1 MLRSEDKQVTAKTR
15 RMVNSRLSNRVCY
28 HWLRCCCRRGCGG
41 RRQLQCLCSGLSER
55 GGQLHLGG
63 VLELQ
68 LGIGQ
73 WNGIYG
79 LRNGM
84 QCVMEQNGWNKRTT
98 EHAERC
104 GKMRVSSVMPRSYG
118 RSTSMTGATQA
129 VACKWLKQT
138 HSNNEQPQTNAD
150 SSA

>member
-28 HWLRCCCRRGCGG
+28 HWLRCCCRRGCGS

-84 QCVMEQNGWNKRTT
+84 QCVMEQNGQRYDGTSAPQNMQKDDM
-98 EHAERC
+98 AKC
-104 GKMRVSSVMPRSYG
+104 GFLASCHEAMVKYYVV
-118 RSTSMTGATQA
+118 Q
-129 VACKWLKQT
+129 LL
-138 HSNNEQPQTNAD
+138 
-150 SSA
+150 